1 MGLPMTPT
9 WELIA
14 DKYYKQT
21 TKGTM
26 LPVFPVGLQAL
37 ENKIIEVPGYMI
49 PIKAGMTHDR
59 FFISILPIYQCD
71 FCGQNGFPSMV
82 EVHAT
87 KPLPFSDN
95 PMKIRGKLLLD
106 SSGDPS
112 SSEILIVN
120 AELIG
125 Q

>member
-21 TKGTM
+21 TKGKM
-26 LPVFPVGLQAL
+26 LPVFPVGLQVL
-37 ENKIIEVPGYMI
+37 ENKIIELPGYMI

-82 EVHAT
+82 EVHST
-87 KPLPFSDN
+87 KGISFSDN
-95 PMKIRGKLLLD
+95 PMKIKGKLILND
-106 SSGDPS
+106 STDPNIP
-112 SSEILIVN
+112 EILIMD
-120 AELIG
+120 AELVN
-125 Q
+125 